1 MLKEIVSDQ
10 AVVAVLTLQ
19 IVCMLASGS
28 FVWDCNVRM
37 RACDTKDLYVMVLGP
52 WDDSVLHLS
61 FWTSFCSRDGA
72 IDERLQQD
80 TVYVILTN
88 CFG

>member
-1 MLKEIVSDQ
+1 MLSALEEDHRRGTSFCHSKSGAIHLMLKEIVSDQ

-52 WDDSVLHLS
+52 WDDSILHLS
-61 FWTSFCSRDGA
+61 F
-72 IDERLQQD
+72 
-80 TVYVILTN
+80 
-88 CFG
+88 